1 MVRLFNVYYP
11 VRALVL
17 VIVEGLIVCSSFL
30 VAAFLR
36 LGSDSSLVLNY
47 EYGFLKI
54 LAITTLTMVCMH
66 YFDLYDRKRVTSKQE
81 TTFRILLVL
90 GILCFVLAGIT
101 YTFPQF
107 QIGNQTLVLGLAILT
122 CTLFGWR
129 SAYGWLVKQ
138 PFLRERIIVLGE
150 GKRANWLVNTMRA
163 QPELGMEVIGWAG
176 SADDTSG
183 AREVIGNRLM
193 EQVRNSRVD
202 RVIVALGDRRGK
214 MPVRELLDLRL
225 QGIKVEDATGIME
238 KISGKIEVESLNPSW
253 LIFSG
258 GFRSTPGFLL
268 MRRVVSIAIS
278 LICLLVLVPFLP
290 LIALAI
296 KLTSAGPVF
305 YRQERVGKGGKVF
318 TCYKL
323 RTMVENAEAGQ
334 GATWAGNN
342 DPRITSIGR
351 WLRRSRL
358 DEVPQLWNVLRG
370 DMGFVGPRPERP
382 EFVEWLSR
390 EIPFY
395 QIRHI
400 IRPGITG
407 WAQVRYQY
415 GSSLEEAKEKL
426 EFDLYYIKNVSLS
439 LDVLILAA
447 TIKIVLLGRGS
458 R

>member
-36 LGSDSSLVLNY
+36 LGNDSSLVLNY

-107 QIGNQTLVLGLAILT
+107 QIGNQTLVLGVAILT

-193 EQVRNSRVD
+193 EQVR
-202 RVIVALGDRRGK
+202 
-214 MPVRELLDLRL
+214 
-225 QGIKVEDATGIME
+225 T
-238 KISGKIEVESLNPSW
+238 
-253 LIFSG
+253 
-258 GFRSTPGFLL
+258 
-268 MRRVVSIAIS
+268 
-278 LICLLVLVPFLP
+278 
-290 LIALAI
+290 
-296 KLTSAGPVF
+296 
-305 YRQERVGKGGKVF
+305 
-318 TCYKL
+318 
-323 RTMVENAEAGQ
+323 
-334 GATWAGNN
+334 
-342 DPRITSIGR
+342 
-351 WLRRSRL
+351 
-358 DEVPQLWNVLRG
+358 
-370 DMGFVGPRPERP
+370 
-382 EFVEWLSR
+382 
-390 EIPFY
+390 
-395 QIRHI
+395 H
-400 IRPGITG
+400 
-407 WAQVRYQY
+407 
-415 GSSLEEAKEKL
+415 
-426 EFDLYYIKNVSLS
+426 
-439 LDVLILAA
+439 
-447 TIKIVLLGRGS
+447 
-458 R
+458 